1 MKKTLLLTFFLIFIN
16 SYSQKYILGK
26 VVSEQNSEI
35 AGVLVININTD
46 EKTYTNN
53 EGNFMIAAKSNDLI
67 RLVKQKFDRI
77 SYTIKPEDFQKTI
90 TINLQK
96 STIEID
102 EVEIKNKLTGNL
114 KDDINKVE
122 NKKKT
127 KLNQEISKMN
137 LEKTDLTIL
146 LPRAGEFKQQKGEGF
161 SIGTIKDRW
170 DIVDVNQGYLYI
182 LGEDYF
188 VEELGLQKEEVA
200 HFIGWITPEE
210 MRTTFKMTADGV
222 RSFIHRHKIPAKVE
236 YGSTYY
242 SKQHIEEIKNG
253 YFVGR
258 DRYYSVE
265 EATKKY
271 NLTNSL
277 VFYYVNHYKLTR
289 VKKQKFIFFRKEEFD
304 RLMEKRFS
312 EDDFIANILFT

>member
-1 MKKTLLLTFFLIFIN
+1 MKKLLLILFLTLFCKF
-16 SYSQKYILGK
+16 YSQEYIIGK
-26 VVSEQNSEI
+26 VVSEQNI
-35 AGVLVININTD
+35 QVANVLVINVKTD
-46 EKTYTNN
+46 EKTYTDQD
-53 EGNFMIAAKSNDLI
+53 GNFIISAKNGDVI
-67 RLVKQKFDRI
+67 RFVKQKFDRV
-77 SYTIKPEDFQKTI
+77 SYTIKPEDFQKAI

-146 LPRAGEFKQQKGEGF
+146 LPRAGEFKQPKGEGF

-170 DIVDVNQGYLYI
+170 DTVDVNQGYLYI

-200 HFIGWITPEE
+200 HFIGYVMQSLNLKNIKKKGYFLSEDIAMFQVLAE
-210 MRTTFKMTADGV
+210 KKIKTFKEL
-222 RSFIHRHKIPAKVE
+222 K
-236 YGSTYY
+236 
-242 SKQHIEEIKNG
+242 
-253 YFVGR
+253 
-258 DRYYSVE
+258 
-265 EATKKY
+265 
-271 NLTNSL
+271 
-277 VFYYVNHYKLTR
+277 
-289 VKKQKFIFFRKEEFD
+289 
-304 RLMEKRFS
+304 
-312 EDDFIANILFT
+312 

>member
-46 EKTYTNN
+46 KKTYTNN

-67 RLVKQKFDRI
+67 RLVKQKFDRV

-127 KLNQEISKMN
+127 KLNQEISKMS

-146 LPRAGEFKQQKGEGF
+146 LPRAGEFKQPKGEGF
-161 SIGTIKDRW
+161 SVGTIKDRW
-170 DIVDVNQGYLYI
+170 DTVDVNQGYLYI

-200 HFIGWITPEE
+200 HFIGYV
-210 MRTTFKMTADGV
+210 MQSLNLKN
-222 RSFIHRHKIPAKVE
+222 
-236 YGSTYY
+236 
-242 SKQHIEEIKNG
+242 IKKKG
-253 YFVGR
+253 YF
-258 DRYYSVE
+258 
-265 EATKKY
+265 
-271 NLTNSL
+271 L
-277 VFYYVNHYKLTR
+277 
-289 VKKQKFIFFRKEEFD
+289 
-304 RLMEKRFS
+304 S
-312 EDDFIANILFT
+312 EDITKFQVLAEKKIKIFKELK